1 MEMTSFIHCNLRV
14 LMAER
19 GLNIQNVK
27 DQTTLSRT
35 TISNLYNNYGS
46 GIQFDTLTQLCT
58 LLKCTPGDLFTFV
71 NLSVSFEDIST
82 DLKVDMMSK
91 NQIKDPSEWEGGNY
105 AYRAKSKFLI
115 NLMLKYEGEL
125 LVFDFEVDTSVL
137 FNKLKQIIFKD
148 ILISDEFHLNLDNV
162 KAPVYV
168 IDYIEEQFDKFLS
181 ECIHNRFIN
190 IFDNLD

>member
-1 MEMTSFIHCNLRV
+1 MSGFIHCNLRV

-35 TISNLYNNYGS
+35 TISNLYNNYVS

-58 LLKCTPGDLFTFV
+58 LLKCTAGDLLTFV
-71 NLSVSFEDIST
+71 NLSVSFHDIST
-82 DLKVDMMSK
+82 DCKVDKIIESHIE
-91 NQIKDPSEWEGGNY
+91 NPSEGYGWNY
-105 AYRAKSKFLI
+105 VSKAKSKFLI

-125 LVFDFEVDTSVL
+125 LVFDFEVDTVVH
-137 FNKLKQIIFKD
+137 FNELKQIID
-148 ILISDEFHLNLDNV
+148 TNNRISEILQLKLDNL

-168 IDYIEEQFDKFLS
+168 IDYIEEQLEEFLS
-181 ECIHNRFIN
+181 ECIHDRFIN
-190 IFDNLD
+190 IFDDLD

>member
-1 MEMTSFIHCNLRV
+1 MAGFIHCNLRV

-71 NLSVSFEDIST
+71 NLSVSFDDITSDHKVDTLT
-82 DLKVDMMSK
+82 DLFVA
-91 NQIKDPSEWEGGNY
+91 DPVEGYGHEY
-105 AYRAKSKFLI
+105 ISLVKATFKI
-115 NLMLKYEGEL
+115 NFKLKYEEQTL
-125 LVFDFEVDTSVL
+125 NFAFCVDTSTNLDEHKNVV
-137 FNKLKQIIFKD
+137 NIKKD
-148 ILISDEFHLNLDNV
+148 ISEIFQVELDNLSLKV
-162 KAPVYV
+162 PVYV
-168 IDYIEEQFDKFLS
+168 IDYIEEQLDQFLLD
-181 ECIHNRFIN
+181 CINDLIN
-190 IFDNLD
+190 TF